1 VSGITLG
8 SVYALVALGFTI
20 IHRVTGII
28 NFAQG
33 EFVMLG
39 GMVAFF
45 MLSDV
50 GLPLWVACLMAVIIV
65 TIVGLLLQRLAIR
78 PAKNASVVTLIIIT
92 IGASIFLRGVAG
104 QVFGKEAVPLPAFS
118 GEQPIVAGGAAIQP
132 QSLWVIGS
140 TIVFMLLFQLALT
153 RTPLGKALSAS
164 AISKRAASI
173 VGINVQTMSLIS
185 FGVAAALGAIGGIMI
200 APIALTS
207 YDSGVMLGLKGFIA
221 AAMGGLSSPV
231 GAVAG
236 GFGLGILESL
246 GAAYISSAYKD
257 AIALLI
263 FFIILLVRAKQ
274 LSRSEV
280 EG

>member
-1 VSGITLG
+1 VG
-8 SVYALVALGFTI
+8 LGFTI

-50 GLPLWVACLMAVIIV
+50 GLPLWLACLVAVVIV

-92 IGASIFLRGVAG
+92 IGASIFLRGLAG
-104 QVFGKEAVPLPAFS
+104 QFFGKESVPLPPFS
-118 GEQPIVAGGAAIQP
+118 GEQAILVGGAAIQP

-140 TIVFMLLFQLALT
+140 TIVFMLLFQALLNW
-153 RTPLGKALSAS
+153 TPLGKALSAV
-164 AISKRAASI
+164 AISKRAAGI
-173 VGINVQTMSLIS
+173 VGINVHTMSLIS
-185 FGVAAALGAIGGIMI
+185 FGVAAALGAIGGLMI

-207 YDSGVMLGLKGFIA
+207 YESGVMLGLKGFIA
-221 AAMGGLSSPV
+221 AAMGGLSSPF

-280 EG
+280 ES